1 MSYVDPSTGDYALDQ
16 DGRLQRVPDSVE
28 QEVYFRLTIHRGT
41 YLDDVTLGSRLW
53 ELAARKSA
61 RTAAQ
66 EVPAIV
72 REALQPMLD
81 RGAIRNLTVEATPAD
96 RQLSI
101 VIRLTDSGDAPYRWQ
116 LFQRVG

>member
-1 MSYVDPSTGDYALDQ
+1 MSYVNPTTGDYVIT
-16 DGRLQRVPDSVE
+16 DGHLQRAPDSVE
-28 QEVYFRLTIHRGT
+28 QEVYMRLTIRRGT

-53 ELAARKSA
+53 ELAQSKSPT
-61 RTAAQ
+61 TAAQ
-66 EVPAIV
+66 RVPAIV

-81 RGAIRNLTVEATPAD
+81 RGAVHNLTVQVTPAD
-96 RQLSI
+96 RALDI